1 MARQR
6 LRCWPTLKSTILK
19 QGPLFQLNDILFRLY
34 EILFRLHGASL
45 LVIIFVRN
53 NISFVRNIISF
64 VRNIISFVRIIISF
78 VRNNLYEMTWVCHS
92 LSGCGPGSVSDL
104 DTH

>member
-1 MARQR
+1 MNMYGAHKG
-6 LRCWPTLKSTILK
+6 TLSV
-19 QGPLFQLNDILFRLY
+19 
-34 EILFRLHGASL
+34 
-45 LVIIFVRN
+45 VIFFISFVRN

-64 VRNIISFVRIIISF
+64 VRNNISFVRNIILFVRNIISF

-92 LSGCGPGSVSDL
+92 LTGCGPGS